1 MDKTK
6 SAHWD
11 SAGNL
16 ETGEDDV
23 DFATV
28 CKVLRTL
35 GYQLAIEPIE
45 RAPVKERP
53 ARKASARP
61 KKRVAVK
68 RPATKSSKRKP

>member
-6 SAHWD
+6 TSLWD
-11 SAGNL
+11 NARNL
-16 ETGEDDV
+16 EAGEDDV

-35 GYQLAIEPIE
+35 GYQLEIEPIE
-45 RAPVKERP
+45 QAPVKKRP
-53 ARKASARP
+53 ARKAPARP
-61 KKRVAVK
+61 KKRVAAK